1 MAHTCKTCGSM
12 ADDPGHLCNPTQ
24 EKISCSYCNQSDVGT
39 NHICK
44 EKMAAMKYSCQSCGR
59 VAPDASGLCK
69 PGEIV

>member
-1 MAHTCKTCGSM
+1 M

-24 EKISCSYCNQSDVGT
+24 EKISCSYCNQPDVSI